1 MFLSVVT
8 VNSKWE
14 ILTNNLLLLKDK
26 VWLRMKNF
34 LGLIEKSDFQE
45 GRGLMKNQYKGGVG
59 ELPKKGGL
67 NSLLIYED
75 GDLGQK

>member
-1 MFLSVVT
+1 
-8 VNSKWE
+8 
-14 ILTNNLLLLKDK
+14 
-26 VWLRMKNF
+26 MKNF

-59 ELPKKGGL
+59 ELPNKGGL

>member
-1 MFLSVVT
+1 
-8 VNSKWE
+8 
-14 ILTNNLLLLKDK
+14 
-26 VWLRMKNF
+26 MKNF

-45 GRGLMKNQYKGGVG
+45 GRGLMKNQYKGGVE

>member
-45 GRGLMKNQYKGGVG
+45 GRGLMKNQYKGGAG
-59 ELPKKGGL
+59 ELPKKGDL
-67 NSLLIYED
+67 NSLLVYEEGEFD
-75 GDLGQK
+75 QK